1 MGARFQVAMATFN
14 GARYLPGQ
22 LASVAQQLGVTWR
35 LKVSD
40 DGSTDGTSEILDRF
54 QRSQPIG
61 SVEILQDRRPGRRAI
76 SCR

>member
-22 LASVAQQLGVTWR
+22 LASVAQQLGVTWC

-40 DGSTDGTSEILDRF
+40 DGSTDATSEILDRF
-54 QRSQPIG
+54 QRSQPTG
-61 SVEILQDRRPGRRAI
+61 SVEILQGPATGRRAI